1 MIARRAWHKR
11 ALVSG
16 RRWLCPYTSSA
27 PLPATVHSGRS
38 PPFRAFSSELVAFS
52 TVASTPFRFAVPI
65 SNVGEILLKMAVE
78 ESQVPNQI
86 SESLE
91 NTKSL
96 DSELNTQNI
105 GGVLSTPP
113 VRNLAKQ
120 YDIDINEV
128 DGTGKDGRVLKGDV
142 LKYAAQKGI
151 IQDSSA
157 SLSASSDKVLGDEK
171 SYSHPS
177 AESGCNYD
185 DKTVTLRGFQRR
197 MVKSMSMAAKVPH
210 FHYVE
215 EIKCDALVELK
226 QSFQIASMKSP
237 LEVILKGSHNIGI
250 AMATPYGLVV
260 PIIKNV
266 QSISIL
272 EITKELSRL
281 QQLALENKLR
291 PEDISGGTITL
302 SNIGAIGGKYGSP
315 LLNLPEVAIIALG
328 RIQKVPQFADDGNVY
343 PVSIMTVNIGADHRV
358 LDGATVASSQLAKY
372 SLLAAGV
379 ATKMLLLC
387 IDNFQAVYKQE
398 PWLKRNPKPF
408 GFLSMAIKM
417 HLHILVWLLALSF
430 GTKIL
435 TSDEAAM
442 PAFTFSWMDDKDTF
456 RAGDTATI
464 RIRALNNFDKLDKN
478 AFKPTL
484 TVNGKPGN
492 SSFVSGVLSDF
503 EADPTSWKLFFTTIT
518 AGLFNVMINEDR
530 YRVFDSSLHFQ
541 VQPGK
546 MYPSGCVVSWM
557 GLGHEFEAGTKAR
570 VLILP
575 KDAFGNNINIS
586 ESSEDPKLHNFTVSA
601 FYANESIASVP
612 EITHLV
618 WNEFGYIIVE
628 FLVVKAGDLFLYV
641 GGGNETLNG
650 SPLPFKVNPGP
661 LEVSNSVAKWDF
673 EPNAWQLYSKM
684 EVLIHQQDRYGNL
697 VPGLY
702 AFDAEV
708 VEIET
713 NLSIPVADLHFEE
726 VVAGIQLFSFSNLEP
741 GNFLLTI
748 SDMKHDKSISNM
760 PYAYTV
766 FVGYC
771 NGTNSVVN
779 GSGLN
784 SSTAGERAEFS
795 VYLNDAYQ
803 YPSPVEIERLEVQL
817 VRETDSYRVQSSIF
831 PMQII
836 NVCLS
841 KLGTGPARG
850 IRYGATSQIEITP
863 SPSMDSANSSVGSFG
878 TLATAF
884 NVVYTPDKSGIYKI
898 FVLCGNILLNGG
910 QPFTMEVRGGEVN
923 TSLSQVVKFSP
934 KVPKMINNDV
944 VVQLVDSFFNP
955 VLSQQSR
962 LKLDIVSVNSSGFS
976 SSVFVDNRNG
986 SYTVHYL
993 AEDVGSYE
1001 MCASFEGKQVS
1012 PCPVGVNVYSTNDYF
1027 AGKNA
1032 SVVEFSKPGHGSL
1045 LEYGRLLR
1053 YTPQKDYYGN
1063 DSFVYTM
1070 SDINGNL
1077 ATAAV
1082 NISVLTIP
1090 PQFVSFPTELQAT
1103 EDEISP
1109 RFGGFPGFEIRYS
1122 DMMESISVNLS
1133 AQSGTVF
1140 LAPMLMQ
1147 FWEPVWTGL
1156 SVYKED
1162 GEVKGLILEGNVEVI
1177 NFALQSIQYY
1187 GNENFCGYD
1196 TVRVST
1202 RNRNGV
1208 NVLDIPVLVEPINDP
1223 PFIHAPAYIILK
1235 NNEDESLIYD
1245 REKDKFEFCIG
1256 DPDLLAFHGNE
1267 SLFAVTFSV
1276 EVNDGFL
1283 VTSLPAELIA
1293 TTELKIKNSYQW
1305 LPLQTYVSISKHFMV
1320 KAKGVRFHG
1329 TVNDCNSV
1337 MQQLFYHGGEQD
1349 AILTVTLNDMGN
1361 YGCYFNCAEKISVP
1375 LQAEASVNLIRRR
1388 PMSSLVAHGLGSA
1401 IVLEAI
1407 IVFSLGSALL
1417 FFTCKCATHLVN
1429 ERRNRATRGPEPEST
1444 HRLRKG
1450 TPKTNVSEH
1459 ATHLT
1464 GSCSSPLLGSQ
1475 RPNFRQ
1481 RSSCRQ
1487 FGDEESS
1494 KAAYQRFPSTSGRS
1508 QHTPAP
1514 SFMALAIEK
1523 EQSETV

>member
-1 MIARRAWHKR
+1 
-11 ALVSG
+11 
-16 RRWLCPYTSSA
+16 
-27 PLPATVHSGRS
+27 
-38 PPFRAFSSELVAFS
+38 
-52 TVASTPFRFAVPI
+52 
-65 SNVGEILLKMAVE
+65 
-78 ESQVPNQI
+78 
-86 SESLE
+86 
-91 NTKSL
+91 
-96 DSELNTQNI
+96 
-105 GGVLSTPP
+105 
-113 VRNLAKQ
+113 
-120 YDIDINEV
+120 
-128 DGTGKDGRVLKGDV
+128 
-142 LKYAAQKGI
+142 
-151 IQDSSA
+151 
-157 SLSASSDKVLGDEK
+157 
-171 SYSHPS
+171 
-177 AESGCNYD
+177 
-185 DKTVTLRGFQRR
+185 
-197 MVKSMSMAAKVPH
+197 
-210 FHYVE
+210 
-215 EIKCDALVELK
+215 
-226 QSFQIASMKSP
+226 
-237 LEVILKGSHNIGI
+237 
-250 AMATPYGLVV
+250 
-260 PIIKNV
+260 
-266 QSISIL
+266 
-272 EITKELSRL
+272 
-281 QQLALENKLR
+281 
-291 PEDISGGTITL
+291 
-302 SNIGAIGGKYGSP
+302 
-315 LLNLPEVAIIALG
+315 
-328 RIQKVPQFADDGNVY
+328 
-343 PVSIMTVNIGADHRV
+343 
-358 LDGATVASSQLAKY
+358 
-372 SLLAAGV
+372 
-379 ATKMLLLC
+379 
-387 IDNFQAVYKQE
+387 
-398 PWLKRNPKPF
+398 
-408 GFLSMAIKM
+408 MAIKM
-417 HLHILVWLLALSF
+417 HLHILVSLLALSF
-430 GTKIL
+430 GTEL
-435 TSDEAAM
+435 STSDEAAM
-442 PAFTFSWMDDKDTF
+442 PEFTFSWMDDKDTF
-456 RAGDTATI
+456 QAGDTATI

-503 EADPTSWKLFFTTIT
+503 EGDPTSWKLFFTTIT

-530 YRVFDSSLHFQ
+530 YKVFDSSLHFQ
-541 VQPGK
+541 VHPGK

-557 GLGHEFEAGTKAR
+557 GSGHEFEAGTIAR

-601 FYANESIASVP
+601 FYANESIASLP
-612 EITHLV
+612 EITHLG
-618 WNEFGYIIVE
+618 WNEIGCIIVE

-708 VEIET
+708 VEIKT
-713 NLSIPVADLHFEE
+713 NLSIPLADLHFEE

-760 PYAYTV
+760 PYAYNV

-803 YPSPVEIERLEVQL
+803 YPSPAEIERLEVQI
-817 VRETDSYRVQSSIF
+817 VREIDSYRVQSSIF

-836 NVCLS
+836 N
-841 KLGTGPARG
+841 GTGPARG

-884 NVVYTPDKSGIYKI
+884 NVVYTPDKSGIYRI
-898 FVLCGNILLNGG
+898 YVLCGNILLNGG
-910 QPFTMEVRGGEVN
+910 QPCTMEVRGGEVN

-962 LKLDIVSVNSSGFS
+962 LKLNIVSVNSSGFS
-976 SSVFVDNRNG
+976 SSMFVDNSNG

-1012 PCPVGVNVYSTNDYF
+1012 PCPFGVNVYSSEYFPRAYIDTISVWEDESIAFDVLANDYF

-1045 LEYGRLLR
+1045 LEFGRLLR

-1156 SVYKED
+1156 SVYTED

-1208 NVLDIPVLVEPINDP
+1208 NVLDVPVLVEPINDP

-1283 VTSLPAELIA
+1283 VTSLPAALIT
-1293 TTELKIKNSYQW
+1293 TTELKLKNSYQW
-1305 LPLQTYVSISKHFMV
+1305 LPLQTYVSISKHFKV

-1375 LQAEASVNLIRRR
+1375 LQADASVNLIRRR

-1417 FFTCKCATHLVN
+1417 FFTCKCATRLVN
-1429 ERRNRATRGPEPEST
+1429 ERRNKATRGPEPEST
-1444 HRLRKG
+1444 HSLRKG

-1487 FGDEESS
+1487 SGDEESS
-1494 KAAYQRFPSTSGRS
+1494 KAAYQRFRSISGRS

-1514 SFMALAIEK
+1514 SFMPLAIEK